1 MPTYTCTAAKGLL
14 NQGQKARIAEAITAA
29 HADITGAPA
38 YFAQVFFQEIAEGD
52 HFIGGRP
59 LNHEHVFVYGHIRDG
74 RAADDRK
81 ALIRKMTA
89 DLAEIVELPTFSIWV
104 YLAELPAASMV
115 EFGHILPEAGDEPI
129 WNDALPVEDR
139 ERMQAISK

>member
-14 NQGQKARIAEAITAA
+14 KQGQNARIAEAITAA

-38 YFAQVFFQEIAEGD
+38 YFAQVLFQEIAEGD

-74 RAADDRK
+74 RAAVDRK

-139 ERMQAISK
+139 DRMQAISK

>member
-14 NQGQKARIAEAITAA
+14 NKGQKARIAEAITAA

-74 RAADDRK
+74 RAAVDRK

>member
-14 NQGQKARIAEAITAA
+14 NQDQKARIAEAITAA

-38 YFAQVFFQEIAEGD
+38 YFAQVYFQEIAEGD

-74 RAADDRK
+74 RAAVDRK

-115 EFGHILPEAGDEPI
+115 EFGHILPEAGDAPI

>member
-14 NQGQKARIAEAITAA
+14 NQDEKARIAAAITAA

-38 YFAQVFFQEIAEGD
+38 YFAQVLFQEIAEGD

-74 RAADDRK
+74 RAAVDRK